1 VRGTVYPQRCDLSPD
16 GRWLCYFTL
25 RGSADWSACM
35 TYVAVSRLPWATAL
49 AAWGTDGTWTRGLL
63 FVAARDHGVGPPD
76 AGDPWDERRA
86 PRVTMEKARPGGG
99 PTLRVNGEYAAFR
112 TSTSS
117 GTASRSTGWT
127 ATSCWGSG
135 ERTGPP
141 RGGDALVSGGDQS
154 GTGAKV
160 GRRSGRVHLTTAAR
174 QEAVRSARPSAAP
187 GPVVRP
193 LGR

>member
-112 TSTSS
+112 TFDVERYGEPVDRLDGDELLGVRWADWS
-117 GTASRSTGWT
+117 APRRRR
-127 ATSCWGSG
+127 AG
-135 ERTGPP
+135 ER
-141 RGGDALVSGGDQS
+141 R
-154 GTGAKV
+154 
-160 GRRSGRVHLTTAAR
+160 
-174 QEAVRSARPSAAP
+174 
-187 GPVVRP
+187 GPVGHR
-193 LGR
+193 R